1 MLNLNSNDLVVLNSI
16 IDKENNLGLCEAR
29 GMTKDLLV
37 KKTELSLSTINRSI
51 EKLLANEYISK
62 GIKQVKKH
70 SFYITQKGYNKLNES
85 LMIKIKED

>member
-1 MLNLNSNDLVVLNSI
+1 MYMLNLNSNDLVVLNSI

-51 EKLLANEYISK
+51 EKLLAN
-62 GIKQVKKH
+62 VKH
-70 SFYITQKGYNKLNES
+70 ILVNH
-85 LMIKIKED
+85 